1 MALPASGNAISF
13 ADLRTEYNTG
23 SNTAISF
30 ADYRRGGSLVRA
42 KASNNNGVNLSANVP
57 TGTTI
62 SLGDFYSQERGFQK
76 TFSSNDSD
84 QNVATIFGDDYA
96 VDYPKRLVID
106 NGITVSGT
114 QAVDAIKY
122 PSGASGTLTILNNGT
137 ITWSGAYGIN
147 NLSSVTVAVTNNGSV
162 SGSNTETFNST
173 FSGNGSA
180 KMDFIGGQGGASCPD
195 IYHSDY
201 GGYGNFNCKLTR
213 SGNTFTAS
221 WTYNELYYA
230 DQGGGSVDCTGIFP
244 LNGSGELDITNT
256 SEYVINTSVGGYYGG
271 DIRTFGFGSQVINGQ
286 RHFWFASNCKPTT
299 MTLGSSMTWSQ
310 PGWITRYLTTSNS
323 RRSSILTTQ
332 TGADTN
338 GDVTGIS

>member
-1 MALPASGNAISF
+1 
-13 ADLRTEYNTG
+13 
-23 SNTAISF
+23 
-30 ADYRRGGSLVRA
+30 
-42 KASNNNGVNLSANVP
+42 
-57 TGTTI
+57 
-62 SLGDFYSQERGFQK
+62 
-76 TFSSNDSD
+76 
-84 QNVATIFGDDYA
+84 
-96 VDYPKRLVID
+96 
-106 NGITVSGT
+106 
-114 QAVDAIKY
+114 
-122 PSGASGTLTILNNGT
+122 
-137 ITWSGAYGIN
+137 
-147 NLSSVTVAVTNNGSV
+147 
-162 SGSNTETFNST
+162 
-173 FSGNGSA
+173 
-180 KMDFIGGQGGASCPD
+180 MDFIGGQGGASCPD
-195 IYHSDY
+195 IYHSVY
-201 GGYGNFNCKLTR
+201 GCYGNFNCKLTR

-221 WTYNELYYA
+221 LTYNELYYA